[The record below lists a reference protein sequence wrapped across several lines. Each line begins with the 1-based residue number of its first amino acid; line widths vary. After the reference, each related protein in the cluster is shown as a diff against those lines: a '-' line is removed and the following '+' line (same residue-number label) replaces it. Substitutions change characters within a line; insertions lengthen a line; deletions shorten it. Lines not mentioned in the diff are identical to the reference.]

1 MKSPSRLDRILS
13 ATLLVIATVPLIIMM
28 VIVTANSL
36 GRAFFRTPVT
46 GAIEIAGLAGAV
58 LVSASVGFTARERGN
73 VAVDIL
79 VTRLKPRVRAAFD
92 AVTFLLS
99 LGGVCLLLYAVIL
112 NAFKS
117 IRLQD
122 VTMTLDLPIPPFKFA
137 WAAGIFILACYLALH
152 LTTSIR
158 KWRAK

>member
-28 VIVTANSL
+28 VIVTA
-36 GRAFFRTPVT
+36 VT

-58 LVSASVGFTARERGN
+58 LVSASVGFTAREKGN